1 MISSMTGFG
10 EATEE
15 VEGIVYTVEIRTVNN
30 RYFKPHVRLPDIAAH
45 LEADIEMVH
54 REKIHRGAV
63 HYSLRMKNVSG
74 RALFEIDENALAA
87 YADKLK
93 SLAGNNEA
101 NCRIDL
107 AALLTLP
114 GIVQPVSPG
123 SEESER
129 MKQVILRLTDQAIDR
144 LKEMRAAEG
153 KALAEDLIANCE
165 VIAEK
170 LEEIRKRSGVV
181 VEEYHE
187 KLRKRVSQLLSDGN
201 LKIDEETL
209 AREVAVFADRCD
221 ISEELTRLASHLE
234 QFIKCC
240 RTADHAGRRLDFISQ
255 EMLREANTIGSK
267 ASDARISQAVI
278 DIKCAVDRIKE
289 QVQNVE

>member
-10 EATEE
+10 EATAEAD
-15 VEGIVYTVEIRTVNN
+15 GIVYTVEIRAVNN
-30 RYFKPHVRLPDIAAH
+30 RFFKPHLRLPDIAAY
-45 LEADIEMVH
+45 LEADIEMIH

-74 RALFEIDENALAA
+74 QALFEIDEHALAA
-87 YADKLK
+87 YMSKLGA
-93 SLAGNNEA
+93 LAGGAES

-107 AALLTLP
+107 AALLSLP
-114 GIVQPVSPG
+114 GIVQPVSPD
-123 SEESER
+123 SEQSEK
-129 MKQVILRLTDQAIDR
+129 MKQVILSLTEQAIDR
-144 LKEMRAAEG
+144 LKEMRAQEG
-153 KALAEDLIANCE
+153 KALAEDLIANCN

-170 LEEIRKRSGVV
+170 LQHIRGRSETVMQ
-181 VEEYHE
+181 EYHE
-187 KLRKRVSQLLSDGN
+187 KLRKRVAQLLSDGN

-221 ISEELTRLASHLE
+221 ISEELIRLASHIE
-234 QFIKCC
+234 QFGKCC
-240 RTADHAGRRLDFISQ
+240 RRDDHAGRRLDFISQ

-267 ASDARISQAVI
+267 ASDAQISQWVI

>member
-10 EATEE
+10 EATAE
-15 VEGIVYTVEIRTVNN
+15 VEGIVYTVEIRAVNN
-30 RYFKPHVRLPDIAAH
+30 RYFKPHMRLPDIAAY
-45 LEADIEMVH
+45 LEADIEIVH
-54 REKIHRGAV
+54 RERIHRGAI

-87 YADKLK
+87 YVDKL
-93 SLAGNNEA
+93 AAITDGNRV

-107 AALLTLP
+107 GAMLALP
-114 GIVQPVSPG
+114 GIVQPVSPD
-123 SEESER
+123 SEQSEK
-129 MKQVILRLTDQAIDR
+129 MKQVILRLTGQAIDR
-144 LKEMRAAEG
+144 LKEMRVQEG
-153 KALAEDLIANCE
+153 KALAEDLMANCQ

-170 LEEIRKRSGVV
+170 LGHIRGRSPEVV
-181 VEEYHE
+181 QEYYE
-187 KLRKRVSQLLSDGN
+187 KLRKRVAQLLSDGN

-209 AREVAVFADRCD
+209 AREVALFADRCD

-234 QFIKCC
+234 QFDKCC
-240 RTADHAGRRLDFISQ
+240 RSDDHGGRRLDFISQ

-267 ASDARISQAVI
+267 ASDARISQWVI
-278 DIKCAVDRIKE
+278 DIKCAIDRIKE